1 MVQLLPGGGTGRIT
15 EGNDFVVKRNQ
26 EEAVIG
32 NYGRENDPSLLEYVQ
47 AHGDERASLRIIGLL
62 ILLDGHAVI
71 DHVAQVLY
79 DHPNHHERIFHALL
93 LLGEEAEEVLLE
105 MLHDP
110 DAPAILRA
118 EAASLLG
125 IVAPNV
131 DIREYPSI
139 LGEYSLLTD
148 PSLRL

>member
-1 MVQLLPGGGTGRIT
+1 MAVLLASIH
-15 EGNDFVVKRNQ
+15 
-26 EEAVIG
+26 EEKVLAHHD
-32 NYGRENDPSLLEYVQ
+32 REMIPSLLENVE
-47 AHGDERASLRIIGLL
+47 APGTERASLRIIGLL

-125 IVAPNV
+125 IVAPNM
-131 DIREYPSI
+131 DIRGS
-139 LGEYSLLTD
+139 T
-148 PSLRL
+148 